1 MINGNDDRLHFSVA
15 DTAGNLVASRHVS
28 DENLQ
33 IIVYKTKNIEY
44 NKIVHLFYS
53 NLRKR

>member
-1 MINGNDDRLHFSVA
+1 MVNGNDDRLHFSVA